1 VLYLGKKLIYFS
13 TVIIIISAIIIIYN
27 KTGQAKTVEADKT
40 FSAVKAD
47 TKVESTAQ
55 LIAEHKEVEE
65 EKRAELLEDQKQK
78 EQAQKN
84 IETLKQLVEDIIGDN
99 KDNIGVAYFD
109 VSSSLGFNINGDKTF
124 KAASTV
130 KVPVVMATAELIK
143 NNKLKLDDQVSYT
156 SDDYE
161 DGAGILQ
168 GSSKLDNPIKI
179 SELVD
184 YSLIYSDNIA
194 VNMLLRTIG
203 SNYKYDFIEQTVS
216 HSVNRSANETTP
228 SDSLAILKRLYYN
241 YDNDDN
247 YNLII
252 KDLKN
257 TIYHDRI
264 DKYIPQSIVA
274 HKIGDYENYI
284 NDIAI
289 VYDDKPYILTVFT
302 KDINDVGDE
311 IIAKISKVIYD
322 NR

>member
-1 VLYLGKKLIYFS
+1 MRKKLIYFS

-27 KTGQAKTVEADKT
+27 KTGQAKTVEANKT
-40 FSAVKAD
+40 VSAVKVDNKA
-47 TKVESTAQ
+47 ESTAQ
-55 LIAEHKEVEE
+55 LIAEHKEVDE
-65 EKRAELLEDQKQK
+65 EKRAELLEDQKEK
-78 EQAQKN
+78 GQAQKN

-168 GSSKLDNPIKI
+168 GSSKLDSPIKI

-216 HSVNRSANETTP
+216 HSVNRSSNETTP

-311 IIAKISKVIYD
+311 IIAKISKAIYD